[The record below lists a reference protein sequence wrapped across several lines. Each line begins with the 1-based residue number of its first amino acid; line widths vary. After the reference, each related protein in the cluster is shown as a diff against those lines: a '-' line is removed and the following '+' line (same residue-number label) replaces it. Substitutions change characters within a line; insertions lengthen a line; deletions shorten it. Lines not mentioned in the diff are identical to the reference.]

1 VGAFPPLISIDF
13 LIRILTGNRIA
24 MLIPS
29 LSRITE
35 QLQVSLI
42 KDKDALNQNAQQL
55 KDLGLERAG
64 EIIQIVNNFAEN
76 ALSKVTEKNNQVS
89 YGITDAKSIF
99 EQYFE
104 AYSKQVD
111 NLNQTISQGIKASIN
126 SSLGQWID
134 NHPQLVW
141 LVTHP
146 LQALG
151 IFLFILFLLSGLVS
165 AASRLTEKF
174 WVYIVTY
181 PFKLIAFISGFILT
195 IFNKNR
201 LTRANLAE
209 TGSTRTDSTGTETKI
224 AAVLSRMEVN
234 RQEQTLLLQELKI
247 LLNLK

>member
-13 LIRILTGNRIA
+13 LIRILTGNRVA
-24 MLIPS
+24 MQIPS

-42 KDKDALNQNAQQL
+42 KAKDALNQNAQQL
-55 KDLGLERAG
+55 KDLGLEQAG
-64 EIIQIVNNFAEN
+64 ETIQIVNKFAEN
-76 ALSKVTEKNNQVS
+76 ALSKVTERNNQVS
-89 YGITDAKSIF
+89 DDAKSIF

-126 SSLGQWID
+126 SSSGQWID

-141 LVTHP
+141 SVTHP

-151 IFLFILFLLSGLVS
+151 IFLFILFLLSGLVG
-165 AASRLTEKF
+165 ATSRLTEKF
-174 WVYIVTY
+174 WIYIVTY

-209 TGSTRTDSTGTETKI
+209 TGSTGNETKI
-224 AAVLSRMEVN
+224 AAVLSRMEMN

-247 LLNLK
+247 LLNPK